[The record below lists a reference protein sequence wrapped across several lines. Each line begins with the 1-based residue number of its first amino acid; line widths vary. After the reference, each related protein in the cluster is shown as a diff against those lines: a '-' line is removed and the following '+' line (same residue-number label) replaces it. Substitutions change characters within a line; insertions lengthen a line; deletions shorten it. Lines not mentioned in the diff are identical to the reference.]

1 MVEEEEGAFDGL
13 GLLSSFFGSD
23 GSDLL
28 GRMAV
33 GFCTTVPVAYRTFNA
48 SSYVELIAITLLSG
62 GAAAADD
69 CRSSC
74 EVELEPAIDLRLGC
88 GVVELEPAPV
98 CACADLSIATRCRY
112 DTFASPLNLGTEP
125 PSGTGTASFELRRL
139 LCDGVEIGVSS
150 LELLPLPMTRR
161 VPDGVMRSFR
171 DAGREL
177 PPSAS
182 IAPSCREA
190 AAARR

>member
-1 MVEEEEGAFDGL
+1 MTGSGCF
-13 GLLSSFFGSD
+13 SFFGSD

-62 GAAAADD
+62 GAAAADV

-125 PSGTGTASFELRRL
+125 PSGTGTASLELRRL
-139 LCDGVEIGVSS
+139 LWRWRRDWR
-150 LELLPLPMTRR
+150 ELL
-161 VPDGVMRSFR
+161 GV
-171 DAGREL
+171 
-177 PPSAS
+177 
-182 IAPSCREA
+182 A
-190 AAARR
+190 AAADDATRARRRHALLSRRRSRATTLREHCTQLPARQQRPAPLIHT